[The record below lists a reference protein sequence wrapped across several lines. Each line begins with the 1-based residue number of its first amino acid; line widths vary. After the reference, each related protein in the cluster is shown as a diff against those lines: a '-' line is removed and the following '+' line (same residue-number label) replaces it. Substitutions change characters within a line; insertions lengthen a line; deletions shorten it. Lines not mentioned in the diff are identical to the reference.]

1 MPRADAIVLDTHIWL
16 DVAIG
21 RGRFL
26 ADRLIVATARHLNAL
41 LVTRDGAIL
50 DYAEASKAVRTL
62 EPS

>member
-1 MPRADAIVLDTHIWL
+1 MRSTLPAWKHADP
-16 DVAIG
+16 
-21 RGRFL
+21 

-50 DYAEASKAVRTL
+50 DYAEESKAVRTL